1 MGDQIEA
8 IGPDLHQYMVEHSAP
23 LDDVAT
29 ALRAE
34 TAALGE
40 VAGMLTSPSQ
50 AALFTIL
57 TAVTGARDAIE
68 IGTFT
73 GFSALA
79 IARGLPDDGRLLC
92 LDSSEEWTAIA
103 QKYWAEAG
111 VDGKIELRVGDA
123 HETLAALPDDQ
134 TFDLAFL
141 DADKA
146 GYVDYY
152 ERLLP
157 RLRSDGVIL
166 ADNTLA
172 DGRVLG
178 GSDRVPPVTAFNDHV
193 AADSRVDVVIIPIG
207 DGLTMIRK
215 R

>member
-8 IGPDLHQYMVEHSAP
+8 IGPELHQYMVEHSTP

-29 ALRAE
+29 RLRAE
-34 TAALGE
+34 TAALGG
-40 VAGMLTSPSQ
+40 VAEMLTSPSQ

-57 TAVTGARDAIE
+57 TAVSGARDAIE

-92 LDSSEEWTAIA
+92 LDASEEWTAIA
-103 QKYWAEAG
+103 QKYWSEAK

-157 RLRSDGVIL
+157 RLRPNGVLL

-178 GSDRVPPVTAFNDHV
+178 GADRIPPVTTFNDHV
-193 AADSRVDVVIIPIG
+193 AKDDRVDVVIIPIG